1 MRCLP
6 VVNASVVV
14 VEEED
19 EVEIAVA
26 EMIVEDVGT
35 ETDLEAA
42 VEAAIAVDE
51 LHLVPHPDLTLA
63 AALILWIKNSKQ
75 FFVYSNVI
83 FSYLPFIFNVFL
95 AF

>member
-42 VEAAIAVDE
+42 VEAGAYVEVD
-51 LHLVPHPDLTLA
+51 V
-63 AALILWIKNSKQ
+63 
-75 FFVYSNVI
+75 
-83 FSYLPFIFNVFL
+83 
-95 AF
+95 

>member
-63 AALILWIKNSKQ
+63 AALIPEKGSK
-75 FFVYSNVI
+75 SI
-83 FSYLPFIFNVFL
+83 
-95 AF
+95 